1 MPLRRHLGW
10 GPCVLRCHTGW
21 GQTVYRPF
29 YALFYAPFW
38 EVALEEAA
46 ELPKAKLL
54 TIIGSA
60 CFLTLVTG
68 SRVTSQSGTAPGFT
82 AMVALSMACTACA
95 AFALGLLFSRR
106 PAALARVGIAL
117 TFVLCASGFTLAALA
132 VSTGSAVGTTAGAA
146 WAILVG
152 CGIGCGYVLWGA
164 VFTRFARRDLVVII
178 PMSSLL
184 WCATGGLVTL
194 IDAYGTRMTV
204 LGVFLVT
211 SCACYIAARR
221 TLDRPSGD
229 ALAGGC
235 GHDTETAASVPSSA
249 PVPSLGS
256 VFPVV
261 WKVVLLVSV
270 LGFASGIMRVLSAVA
285 LAEPATLSV
294 LRLVSGALAV
304 AVFLVLF
311 GRGRSAVTTSAVTLV
326 TLLATASA
334 FMLLPAIDIRYQVFL
349 ACFVDIGYLFAGML
363 LNLSCAMV
371 GEGDEGKAALASGA
385 AQGVSIAFTAAG
397 FVVSSGMNASGD
409 SDVRTVWE
417 LAMLAVYLIVIIL
430 VMVNMPSL
438 RGALRQGRSGDAK
451 NAPILMVSAVSE
463 NDIRTN
469 EELVSRYGVTGREMD
484 IVILTLTGRNAAGIA
499 EILYLSENTV
509 RTYLKR
515 VYKKLDVHSKEELRD
530 LVERAVERTRSDG
543 SR

>member
-1 MPLRRHLGW
+1 MKG
-10 GPCVLRCHTGW
+10 
-21 GQTVYRPF
+21 
-29 YALFYAPFW
+29 
-38 EVALEEAA
+38 
-46 ELPKAKLL
+46 KLL
-54 TIIGSA
+54 TMVGFA

-82 AMVALSMACTACA
+82 ALVALSMACTACA
-95 AFALGLLFSRR
+95 AFVFGLLFSRR
-106 PAALARVGIAL
+106 PAGLERVGVAL
-117 TFVLCASGFTLAALA
+117 TFVLCASGFALAAF
-132 VSTGSAVGTTAGAA
+132 STFAEPAAENASGAA
-146 WAILVG
+146 WAVLVG

-164 VFTRFARRDLVVII
+164 LFTRFARRDLVDVAVV
-178 PMSSLL
+178 SSLL
-184 WCATGGLVTL
+184 WCATGGSVTL
-194 IDAYGTRMTV
+194 IDAYGTRMAV
-204 LGVFLVT
+204 LSIFLVA
-211 SCACYIAARR
+211 SCVCYIAARR
-221 TLDRPSGD
+221 ALERQSCERQSCGALGDDCACEVVVTGGMDGTAPS
-229 ALAGGC
+229 A
-235 GHDTETAASVPSSA
+235 VPFLH
-249 PVPSLGS
+249 PSLAS

-285 LAEPATLSV
+285 LAEPATLSM
-294 LRLVSGALAV
+294 LRLVSGVLAV
-304 AVFLVLF
+304 LVFYALYGK
-311 GRGRSAVTTSAVTLV
+311 GRNSVTTSAVTLV

-334 FMLLPAIDIRYQVFL
+334 FMLLTVVEMRYQVFL
-349 ACFVDIGYLFAGML
+349 ASFVDVGYLFSLCL

-371 GEGDEGKAALASGA
+371 GEGDEGRAALAIGA
-385 AQGVSIAFTAAG
+385 AQGVSIASTAAG

-409 SDVRTVWE
+409 SDARTVWA

-430 VMVNMPSL
+430 VAVNMPSL
-438 RGALRQGRSGDAK
+438 RGAMRQSRSGDAK

-530 LVERAVERTRSDG
+530 LVERAVERARRG
-543 SR
+543 SGKG